1 MSTMQR
7 IGAGLALVGV
17 LCVLAGWLLHV
28 EFVLGFGV
36 GIGLVGAVAS
46 FVAKSRRGAGA

>member
-28 EFVLGFGV
+28 EFAVGFGV
-36 GIGLVGAVAS
+36 GIGLVGAVAA
-46 FVAKSRRGAGA
+46 FIAKRRGVSG